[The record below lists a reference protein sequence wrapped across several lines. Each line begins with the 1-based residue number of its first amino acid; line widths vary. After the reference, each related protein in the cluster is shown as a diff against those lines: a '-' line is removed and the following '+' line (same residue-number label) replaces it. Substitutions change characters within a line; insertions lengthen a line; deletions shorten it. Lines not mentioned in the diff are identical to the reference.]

1 MINEFWT
8 RWQLRPKYVITQIL
22 QSLYNVIS
30 TLDENGR
37 VIEEGP
43 EPKPVLKGESRSF
56 RVLLDPNQYHQDM
69 EKASSGGEDTY
80 ETFNIIMRRKP
91 KENNFKAVLETIR
104 HLMNTSCVVPEFLH
118 DIIIGYG
125 DPGAAHYRN
134 LPNKPKTLNFNDT
147 FLNFDHLRHSF
158 PNYEVKVKLP
168 ESELV
173 PPFKV
178 TFEEETRYDFT

>member
-1 MINEFWT
+1 
-8 RWQLRPKYVITQIL
+8 
-22 QSLYNVIS
+22 
-30 TLDENGR
+30 
-37 VIEEGP
+37 
-43 EPKPVLKGESRSF
+43 
-56 RVLLDPNQYHQDM
+56 M